1 MAACCRLLLLLIALS
16 YAQTLAAQ
24 GCSVCGN
31 TAASAPERQQQQLRK
46 GIVVMLVPTMAILG
60 AFGVVIYRNRK

>member
-1 MAACCRLLLLLIALS
+1 MAACCRSILLLVALS

-24 GCSVCGN
+24 GCAVCGN

-46 GIVVMLVPTMAILG
+46 GIIVMLVPTMAFLG

>member
-1 MAACCRLLLLLIALS
+1 MTACCRWIVLLIAFS
-16 YAQTLAAQ
+16 YAQSLAAQ

-31 TAASAPERQQQQLRK
+31 TAASAPERQQRQLRK
-46 GIVVMLVPTMAILG
+46 GIIVMLVPTMTILG